1 MYLKD
6 YKKYLKEI
14 GTEYSL
20 YYIEIIKAIKLRD
33 ALASHLQQYKETK
46 IIRQELQDLINKIT
60 KKEHDNFPDKL
71 DTLLLESRSILV
83 NILNTSE
90 YIDN

>member
-1 MYLKD
+1 MARQAACTYP
-6 YKKYLKEI
+6 
-14 GTEYSL
+14 L
-20 YYIEIIKAIKLRD
+20 YYIEIVNAIKLRD